1 MESKA
6 KKISVSKLMIYML
19 RHVRLIILL
28 VLLCF
33 GGGFVFSSFLTPDI
47 YTASGAF
54 YVNNGNR
61 EALESYYTSTYDLEA
76 GFYLID
82 SYVAVIKSKSI
93 MEEVADKLRDRY
105 TGISSQK
112 VKNSLAF
119 NKVEK
124 TGVCNLT
131 STTEDAQLSAD
142 IVNTILD
149 VIPEDVIN
157 VTNAG
162 SIEIIDN
169 AIAPKNP
176 NERHA
181 SRNGAL
187 GGIAGFL
194 LAFIA
199 LFISFLF
206 NQKITEPQELIDYYT
221 PTILGV
227 IQYNIKKRAK
237 GKRDYSDLILS
248 DSSSFSVSDSFAR
261 VRLNLLSTLKD
272 KDTKVVAIT
281 SPIRNE
287 GKSTIAANLAISFA
301 KSGKRVL
308 LVDNDLRWNS
318 QYKIFSYDK
327 SENGLTEVLEG
338 KLVWPNAVLKG
349 VMKNLDLLPSGT
361 AVSNPEELLES
372 TKLSGLLKE
381 LDGTYD
387 IVLLDTTAI
396 NAATDLLSISKQI
409 AGCVMVIRSNYSDHQ
424 NLSKA
429 LIASEMAGL
438 EVLGFVMN

>member
-1 MESKA
+1 MDSKV

-19 RHVRLIILL
+19 HHVRLIILL

-33 GGGFVFSSFLTPDI
+33 GGSYVFTAFLLPDV
-47 YTASGAF
+47 YTATGAF
-54 YVNNGNR
+54 YVNNGNT
-61 EALESYYTSTYDLEA
+61 EAQDSNYVSTYDLEA
-76 GFYLID
+76 GYYLID
-82 SYVAVIKSKSI
+82 TYVAVIKSKSI

-105 TGISSQK
+105 SGISSQK

-142 IVNTILD
+142 IVNTVLD
-149 VIPEDVIN
+149 VIPDDVIN

-162 SIEIIDN
+162 SIGIIDN
-169 AIAPKNP
+169 AIAPKKP

-187 GGIAGFL
+187 GGIAGLL

-221 PTILGV
+221 PTILSV
-227 IQYNIKKRAK
+227 IQYSIKKRAK
-237 GKRDYSDLILS
+237 GKTDYSDLILS

-261 VRLNLLSTLKD
+261 LRLNLLCTLKD
-272 KDTKVVAIT
+272 KDKKVVAIT
-281 SPIRNE
+281 SSIRNE

-301 KSGKRVL
+301 KSGRRVL
-308 LVDNDLRWNS
+308 LVDNDLHWS
-318 QYKIFSYDK
+318 SLYKIFGYDK
-327 SENGLTEVLEG
+327 SANGLAEVLEG
-338 KLVWPNAVLKG
+338 KLEWPSAVIKG

-361 AVSNPEELLES
+361 LVSNPEELLES
-372 TKLSGLLKE
+372 AMLSGLLKE
-381 LDGTYD
+381 LDRTYD
-387 IVLLDTTAI
+387 IVLLDTTAV
-396 NAATDLLSISKQI
+396 NAATDLLSMSKQI
-409 AGCVMVIRSNYSDHQ
+409 TGCVMVIRGSYSDHQ